1 MYKKLNNEGWEK
13 YINEYYDHHQDMNIK
28 DYCILHNL
36 NKSQFYYHRRRIKKI
51 EEPILQAVKL
61 ENKQENRKQVDDAL
75 EVNIAIGNANISIP
89 VSETTLITSI
99 IKELA
104 IKC

>member
-1 MYKKLNNEGWEK
+1 MNNKKFCFITCVNNEEFYSECLY
-13 YINEYYDHHQDMNIK
+13 YIN
-28 DYCILHNL
+28 NL
-36 NKSQFYYHRRRIKKI
+36 NKSQFYYHRRRLKKT

-99 IKELA
+99 IKELV